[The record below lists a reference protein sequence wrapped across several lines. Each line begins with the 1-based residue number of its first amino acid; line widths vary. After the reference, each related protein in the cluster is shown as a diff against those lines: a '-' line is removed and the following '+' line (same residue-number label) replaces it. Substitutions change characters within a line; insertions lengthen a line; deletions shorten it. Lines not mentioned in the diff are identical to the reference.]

1 MKKRLL
7 CAFLALVLVL
17 GSVPVH
23 GHAAGGPRLGI
34 DPIQGQPGD
43 YLYFPIRAE
52 ELENLAALELTLFY
66 DPQVLEFINCDSGW
80 LLGGAMFSFHDSGD
94 SLTITA
100 VSAEGISGSGEI
112 FYVYFMVR
120 QDCPPGKY
128 PLTLAPGEMY
138 DTSLA
143 PISVSAKS
151 GMVTVTEYAPS
162 HGQFYLEMGLSDNA
176 IAPGETVTAWVR
188 NAWWMSFA
196 SCDLTVHYDATMF
209 RLVEAKVAQE
219 MENTVYSLN
228 TATPGLVRLTCA
240 TPQDIWCYDMLEL
253 TLEAREGALGTTPIT
268 AEIRDVCDS
277 GRFPYHPGSA
287 ESAVTVIP
295 KEVIRTPKLI
305 LTGEEPIVGETT
317 TMTLTLEEGSG
328 LAAADFELTFDPQL
342 VECIDVQPA
351 GDSQFLLISPNF
363 SKGTI
368 RFSLVEEAGIR
379 SERPLVTITWQGRQ
393 GASSHYRFELS
404 LIDPVGTDLKPIAV
418 ECPVY
423 SGCVRIRET
432 VDATC
437 ETPGGEQL
445 RCAACGKI
453 TPLDPL
459 PALGHSY
466 GDPTFVWS
474 EDFESCSAYRVCA
487 RDEGHVWQVNC
498 TVTHESTGSSCTQP
512 GSITYTA
519 TADFYGEIYTD
530 TRTEYRDLLGHDY
543 AWTVVTQPGCESQ
556 GSRRGTC
563 TRCGATTTESMP
575 ALGHDHVAIV
585 KAPGCTESGWTD
597 HTCTRCG
604 DSYRDSYTD
613 SLGHDHE
620 WFRMADPTCDSDG
633 WDQGKCVRCGD
644 MDTRNV
650 PALGHDWNGTTCRNC
665 GAVRENPFT
674 DVPEGSFYYDPVI
687 WAVASGVTTG
697 ATATT
702 FNPGGECMRAHVVT
716 FLWRAA
722 GQPEPV
728 TTINPFLD
736 VKPTDFYYKAVLWA
750 VENGVTNGVDATHF
764 GPTVFCNR
772 AQVVTFLYRAM
783 GNPAVSATSCPFIDV
798 QNGQWYEKPIL
809 WAVENGVT
817 NGLSATTF
825 GVNSICNRA
834 QVVTFLYRT
843 FA

>member
-23 GHAAGGPRLGI
+23 GHAAGNTRFCI

-52 ELENLAALELTLFY
+52 ELNNLAALELTLFY

-80 LLGGAMFSFHDSGD
+80 LLGGAMFSFHDSEG

-100 VSAEGISGSGEI
+100 VSAEGISGSGELI
-112 FYVYFMVR
+112 YLYFRVR
-120 QDCPPGKY
+120 QDCPSGKY
-128 PLTLAPGEMY
+128 PMTLAPGEVY
-138 DTSLA
+138 DTALS
-143 PISVSAKS
+143 PISVSAK
-151 GMVTVTEYAPS
+151 GGYVTVTEYAPDR
-162 HGQFYLEMGLSDNA
+162 GQFYLEMGLSDDA

-209 RLVEAKVAQE
+209 RLADAKVAPE
-219 MENTVYSLN
+219 IEGTVYSLN

-253 TLEAREGALGTTPIT
+253 TLEAREGALGTAPIT
-268 AEIRDVCDS
+268 AEICDVSDS
-277 GRFPYHPGSA
+277 SRFPYRPGSA
-287 ESAVTVIP
+287 ECSVTVIP
-295 KEVIRTPKLI
+295 KEVIRTPRL
-305 LTGEEPIVGETT
+305 LLEGEDPIIGEST
-317 TMTLTLEEGSG
+317 TMTLVLEEGSG
-328 LAAADFELTFDPQL
+328 LAAADFELTFDPKL
-342 VECIDVQPA
+342 MECIDVQPA

-363 SKGTI
+363 SKGTV
-368 RFSLVEEAGIR
+368 RFSLVEEAGV
-379 SERPLVTITWQGRQ
+379 EEELPLVTITWRGKQ
-393 GASSHYRFELS
+393 GASSHYNFDLT
-404 LIDPVGTDLKPIAV
+404 LIDPVGADLKPVAI

-437 ETPGGEQL
+437 DAPGGEQL
-445 RCAACGKI
+445 RCIACGKV
-453 TPLDPL
+453 TPLDPI

-466 GDPTFVWS
+466 GEPTFVWS
-474 EDFESCSAYRVCA
+474 DDNESCSAYRVCA
-487 RDEGHVWQVNC
+487 RDEGHVWQVTC

-512 GSITYTA
+512 GTVTYTA
-519 TADFYGEIYTD
+519 TADFYGDVYTD
-530 TRTEYRDLLGHDY
+530 TRTEYRDQLGHDY
-543 AWTVVTQPGCESQ
+543 AWTVLTQPGCESQ
-556 GSRRGTC
+556 GSRLGKC
-563 TRCGATTTESMP
+563 TRCGATTTETMP
-575 ALGHDHVAIV
+575 ALGHDHVATV
-585 KAPGCTESGWTD
+585 TAPGCTESGWTD

-604 DSYRDSYTD
+604 NSYRDSYTD
-613 SLGHDHE
+613 PVGHAYE

-633 WDQGKCVRCGD
+633 WDQGRCVRCGD
-644 MDTRNV
+644 TDTRNV
-650 PALGHDWNGTTCRNC
+650 PALGHDWDGTTCRNC

-687 WAVASGVTTG
+687 WAVANGVTTG

-728 TTINPFLD
+728 TTVNPFVD
-736 VKPTDFYYKAVLWA
+736 VAPTDFYYKAVLWA

-772 AQVVTFLYRAM
+772 AQVVTFLYRARV
-783 GNPAVSATSCPFIDV
+783 NPAVTATSCPFTDV
-798 QNGQWYEKPIL
+798 QAGQWYEKPIL
-809 WAVENGVT
+809 WAVENGIT
-817 NGLSATTF
+817 NGMSATSF